1 MALELL
7 GRPLV
12 LHGAPV
18 DHGAI
23 LAVPG
28 VAVNRAL
35 VNAKRFAR
43 LITDANE
50 PSDRGRRRPSAP
62 RRGADRAPPTPGG
75 RSRPQPL
82 DELDARVERPPR
94 PADALGA
101 RRAWV
106 RVLADRDAR
115 PRAPRGALAHRPRA

>member
-50 PSDRGRRRPSAP
+50 PSDRRRRRPSAP

-75 RSRPQPL
+75 GSRPQPL
-82 DELDARVERPPR
+82 DDLRARVDRPPG
-94 PADALGA
+94 PVAAEEP
-101 RRAWV
+101 RRA
-106 RVLADRDAR
+106 
-115 PRAPRGALAHRPRA
+115 